1 MDSSDDDY
9 DEVVLGQ
16 TRGGLPRPGPAAAPA
31 AVAASSASVPAGPP
45 AEASAPASAPT
56 LASME
61 VTASV
66 EAPAQSASV
75 SAVSGATSS
84 ASSGTNN
91 ASGGG
96 GGGDIGEDQAPAQ
109 QQPPVAV
116 PSLAEQQKINS
127 MEIGNAAMSALHE
140 KKLGRDEAVAE
151 VRARVLSLMPDLV
164 SAQATSVAAATV
176 DALVGSQPMLQQGAM
191 ASVPTPTA
199 APVEAAPAAAPVPVP
214 APSKLVE
221 TIRAPPTIELAVPN
235 PLAKSQLEA
244 SASPGGSKITA
255 DASGNDATKAADTTT
270 TTTTGNKKADATG
283 KSDGES
289 GKSSEEATRKR
300 SRTKLAKQS
309 ILAGPELYDPSG
321 KLSTSTLSLSPD
333 DVVDVPGTGTEKVQK
348 IRGVITSV
356 PRPSKQK
363 DWFDVLWSIKDA
375 AVRELLQSKIP
386 GTSKNRD
393 LLKGALVHDSKGKV
407 VDESEKESSAKASA
421 PESHP
426 TSGDHPRPAMPEPV
440 ADGNEKHNRAEA
452 PETIAAVSL
461 GSNTLQSSDSEL
473 EANDETAAA
482 VDKARTSKPA
492 ASETVGIPTSPDVDD
507 YEDVVGVKALAAAEP
522 KWDDSDEE
530 QNDENGVRIQCH
542 RCKKWH
548 VLPESAR
555 DDQRSRIWFCEHN
568 VYDPNTPLC
577 PALGNDL
584 ENAPSMLSSNVDAKK
599 STYGGKVC
607 KDSPNLYDDYVKSGR
622 PSRPGDTKMTVPQ
635 LVSFLF
641 ETHVIPILIRG
652 GWAISKKA
660 RVVDES
666 DDAKRASKDLLY
678 VPPGVEAKAPFVSR
692 KDYFDSKKGFMA
704 FLESDKC
711 KKDPLAMYALAFYS
725 KADSVVRKEK
735 AAQKANPV
743 EDEAFDDMVSR
754 INAKVD
760 KKALKALKKA
770 KLSLPPGVTRNSTN
784 QSGDGAPEEQSSCD
798 EVLATYQLK
807 KPVKGKLKQKRTSSS
822 PVVFSSDSD
831 DDHNS
836 TKKKKSIEA
845 IGITRDNPIFD
856 DTESSGDEVP
866 KSLGRKT
873 VGLILEPGTNDVL
886 IHAGGSTTVT
896 NHVGNKKFRV
906 LINEHRDEYLNAAH
920 FDKKGITQS
929 IVAAVGDRGG
939 RFLKKAGDGREGWI
953 EVDTK
958 TKENKVAQDLRH
970 ACQKVRSEGSKAP
983 ANAID
988 ADADSSLPAATFNS
1002 TKRLPKHVGGT
1013 TVKLFPSKTVVLRE
1027 IVAPLVEKYRATAKN
1042 IADSLRDDEII
1053 AINIEDDAGADDQV
1067 LLKAEGIKEIQE
1079 ELKSHL
1085 EYWINE
1091 RENNVLD
1098 ELEASDKVDE
1108 GEVFTG
1114 DDGNDAYDE
1123 IGEED
1128 ESEDDDEEPIECRY
1142 RIGQEVEKVSVSYYV
1157 LRAWAAPYLGV
1168 FHNIIE
1174 LHLLITNVSSHRQFR
1189 RFSLNTERNP
1199 TRGKLRCYRSKGTS
1213 SIEYFVSIACEGLT

>member
-16 TRGGLPRPGPAAAPA
+16 TRGGLPRPTSTSGPAAAPA
-31 AVAASSASVPAGPP
+31 VAAFSASVPAGPS
-45 AEASAPASAPT
+45 AEASAPASPPT
-56 LASME
+56 SASME

-66 EAPAQSASV
+66 GAPAQSASV

-84 ASSGTNN
+84 ASSGTN

-96 GGGDIGEDQAPAQ
+96 GGGGVVDIGEDQAPAQ
-109 QQPPVAV
+109 QQPPVGFLAV

-151 VRARVLSLMPDLV
+151 VRARVLSLMPDLD

-199 APVEAAPAAAPVPVP
+199 APVAAAPAAAPAPVP
-214 APSKLVE
+214 APSKPVE
-221 TIRAPPTIELAVPN
+221 TIRALPTIELAVPN
-235 PLAKSQLEA
+235 PQAKSQSEA
-244 SASPGGSKITA
+244 SASPGGGKIAA
-255 DASGNDATKAADTTT
+255 DASGNDATKAADT

-300 SRTKLAKQS
+300 SRTKLANQS
-309 ILAGPELYDPSG
+309 ILAGPELYDPNG

-363 DWFDVLWSIKDA
+363 DWFDVLWSVKDA

-421 PESHP
+421 PESRP

-461 GSNTLQSSDSEL
+461 GNNMLQSSDSEL

-482 VDKARTSKPA
+482 VDKTRTSKPA

-507 YEDVVGVKALAAAEP
+507 YDDVVGVKALAAAEP

-530 QNDENGVRIQCH
+530 QKDENGVRIQCH

-555 DDQRSRIWFCEHN
+555 DDQQSRIWFCEHN
-568 VYDPNTPLC
+568 VYDPNTPPC
-577 PALGNDL
+577 PALRNDL

-666 DDAKRASKDLLY
+666 DDAKRATKDFLY
-678 VPPGVEAKAPFVSR
+678 LPPGVKAKAPFEKR
-692 KDYFDSKKGFMA
+692 KDYFDSMKGFMA

-711 KKDPLAMYALAFYS
+711 KKDPLAEYALAFYS

-784 QSGDGAPEEQSSCD
+784 QSGDGAPEEQSSGD

-807 KPVKGKLKQKRTSSS
+807 KPGKGKKKQKQKRPSSS
-822 PVVFSSDSD
+822 PVVFSSDSEG
-831 DDHNS
+831 DHNS

-845 IGITRDNPIFD
+845 IGITGKARENPIFD

-866 KSLGRKT
+866 NSLGRKT

-906 LINEHRDEYLNAAH
+906 LISKHRDEYLNAAH

-939 RFLKKAGDGREGWI
+939 RFLKKAGREGWI

-958 TKENKVAQDLRH
+958 TKENKVAQDLRY
-970 ACQKVRSEGSKAP
+970 ACQKVRSEGSKTL

-1013 TVKLFPSKTVVLRE
+1013 NVKLFPSKNVVLRE
-1027 IVAPLVEKYRATAKN
+1027 IVAPLVEKYRSTAKN
-1042 IADSLRDDEII
+1042 IANSLRDDEII

-1085 EYWINE
+1085 EDWINE

-1098 ELEASDKVDE
+1098 DLEASDKADE

-1114 DDGNDAYDE
+1114 DDGDYDE

-1142 RIGQEVEKVSVSYYV
+1142 RIGQEVEKVSVSYYF
-1157 LRAWAAPYLGV
+1157 LRAWAAL
-1168 FHNIIE
+1168 
-1174 LHLLITNVSSHRQFR
+1174 
-1189 RFSLNTERNP
+1189 
-1199 TRGKLRCYRSKGTS
+1199 YRSC
-1213 SIEYFVSIACEGLT
+1213 VSQHY

>member
-16 TRGGLPRPGPAAAPA
+16 TRGGLPRPMPTSTPGPAAAP
-31 AVAASSASVPAGPP
+31 AVAASSASVPAGPS
-45 AEASAPASAPT
+45 AEASGPASAPT
-56 LASME
+56 PASME
-61 VTASV
+61 ATASAA
-66 EAPAQSASV
+66 APAPSASV

-84 ASSGTNN
+84 SGTDN
-91 ASGGG
+91 AS
-96 GGGDIGEDQAPAQ
+96 GDIGEDQAPAQ
-109 QQPPVAV
+109 QQPPVAA
-116 PSLAEQQKINS
+116 PPPAEQQKINS

-140 KKLGRDEAVAE
+140 KNLGRDEAVAE
-151 VRARVLSLMPDLV
+151 VRARVLSLMPNLD

-176 DALVGSQPMLQQGAM
+176 DALVHSQPMLQQEAM
-191 ASVPTPTA
+191 ASAPTPTA
-199 APVEAAPAAAPVPVP
+199 APVAAAPAAAPAPVP
-214 APSKLVE
+214 APSKPVE
-221 TIRAPPTIELAVPN
+221 AIPSPPTKELAVPN
-235 PLAKSQLEA
+235 PLAKSQSEP
-244 SASPGGSKITA
+244 SASPGGSNITA
-255 DASGNDATKAADTTT
+255 DASGNDATKAADTTN
-270 TTTTGNKKADATG
+270 GNKKADATS

-363 DWFDVLWSIKDA
+363 DWFDVLWSVKDA

-393 LLKGALVHDSKGKV
+393 LLKGALVHDSKGKG

-426 TSGDHPRPAMPEPV
+426 TSRDHPRPAMPEPV
-440 ADGNEKHNRAEA
+440 ADDNEKHNRSNALQ
-452 PETIAAVSL
+452 TS
-461 GSNTLQSSDSEL
+461 GSKLAD
-473 EANDETAAA
+473 DETAAA

-492 ASETVGIPTSPDVDD
+492 AASETVGIPTSTDVDD
-507 YEDVVGVKALAAAEP
+507 YEDVVDVKALAAAEP
-522 KWDDSDEE
+522 EWDDGSSDEE
-530 QNDENGVRIQCH
+530 QKDEKGVRIQCY

-568 VYDPNTPLC
+568 VYDPNTPPC
-577 PALGNDL
+577 PALNNDL
-584 ENAPSMLSSNVDAKK
+584 ENPPSMLSSNVDAKK

-607 KDSPNLYDDYVKSGR
+607 KDSPNLYDDYVKNGR
-622 PSRPGDTKMTVPQ
+622 PSRPADTKMTAPQ
-635 LVSFLF
+635 LVTFLF

-660 RVVDES
+660 RVIDES

-711 KKDPLAMYALAFYS
+711 KKDPLAKYALAFNN
-725 KADSVVRKEK
+725 KAEDVVKKEK
-735 AAQKANPV
+735 AAQKANPS

-784 QSGDGAPEEQSSCD
+784 HSGDDAPEELSSGD

-807 KPVKGKLKQKRTSSS
+807 KPGQGKKKQKRPSSS
-822 PVVFSSDSD
+822 PVIFSSDSD
-831 DDHNS
+831 GDHNS
-836 TKKKKSIEA
+836 TKKKKKKKSIEA
-845 IGITRDNPIFD
+845 IGITGNARDNPIFD

-866 KSLGRKT
+866 KSLGTKT

-886 IHAGGSTTVT
+886 LHGGGSTAVT

-906 LINEHRDEYLNAAH
+906 LISEHRDEYLNAAH

-929 IVAAVGDRGG
+929 IVAAVCDRGG
-939 RFLKKAGDGREGWI
+939 RFLKKAGDDREGWI

-958 TKENKVAQDLRH
+958 TKENKVAQDLRL

-983 ANAID
+983 AKAID
-988 ADADSSLPAATFNS
+988 ADADSLPHAATFNS

-1013 TVKLFPSKTVVLRE
+1013 TVKLFPSKNVVLQE
-1027 IVAPLVEKYRATAKN
+1027 IVAPLVEKYRSTAKN
-1042 IADSLRDDEII
+1042 IANSLRDDEII
-1053 AINIEDDAGADDQV
+1053 AIDIEDDADADDQV
-1067 LLKAEGIKEIQE
+1067 LLKAEGIKELQE
-1079 ELKSHL
+1079 ELKSQL
-1085 EYWINE
+1085 EHWINV

-1098 ELEASDKVDE
+1098 ELEASDKADE
-1108 GEVFTG
+1108 EEVFTG
-1114 DDGNDAYDE
+1114 DDDDDDDE

-1128 ESEDDDEEPIECRY
+1128 ESEDNDEEPIECRY
-1142 RIGQEVEKVSVSYYV
+1142 RIGQEVEKVSVVIISC
-1157 LRAWAAPYLGV
+1157 LLWAAL
-1168 FHNIIE
+1168 
-1174 LHLLITNVSSHRQFR
+1174 
-1189 RFSLNTERNP
+1189 
-1199 TRGKLRCYRSKGTS
+1199 
-1213 SIEYFVSIACEGLT
+1213 